1 MIKISHRVNT
11 IKQLKATPKKFGI
24 EIDIRDNNKKLIVTH
39 DPFKKGVDLN
49 KFLKFFKHRLII
61 ANIKSE
67 RIENSVIK
75 IFKKYKINN
84 YFFLDSSFP
93 KIIEL
98 IRLNFKKI
106 AIRASYFEG
115 IETSRKL
122 KGKVNWVW
130 YDTFKGLK
138 SSINDIKK
146 LKKLNFKI
154 CIVCPKLH
162 NPKNSIDKRIV
173 YKLKNNKLIDAVC
186 TKEKFFK
193 FWD

>member
-11 IKQLKATPKKFGI
+11 IKQLKATPKELGI

-39 DPFKKGVDLN
+39 DPFKKGEDLK
-49 KFLKFFKHRLII
+49 KFLKFYKHKLII

-67 RIENSVIK
+67 RIEDSVIK
-75 IFKKYKINN
+75 IFKKYNIDN

-115 IETSRKL
+115 IETSKRL

-154 CIVCPKLH
+154 CLVCPKLH
-162 NPKNSIDKRIV
+162 NSKNNIDKSIV
-173 YKLKNNKLIDAVC
+173 QNLKNNKLIDAVC
-186 TKEKFFK
+186 TKKKFFE

>member
-1 MIKISHRVNT
+1 M
-11 IKQLKATPKKFGI
+11 
-24 EIDIRDNNKKLIVTH
+24 
-39 DPFKKGVDLN
+39 
-49 KFLKFFKHRLII
+49 
-61 ANIKSE
+61 
-67 RIENSVIK
+67 
-75 IFKKYKINN
+75 
-84 YFFLDSSFP
+84 
-93 KIIEL
+93 
-98 IRLNFKKI
+98 NFKKI

-115 IETSRKL
+115 IETSREL

-173 YKLKNNKLIDAVC
+173 YKLKNNKLIDTVC

>member
-11 IKQLKATPKKFGI
+11 IKQLKATPIEFGI

-39 DPFKKGVDLN
+39 DPFNKGENLK
-49 KFLKFFKHRLII
+49 KFLKFYKHKLII

-67 RIENSVIK
+67 RIEDSVIK
-75 IFKKYKINN
+75 MFKKCNIDN

-106 AIRASYFEG
+106 AVRASYFEG
-115 IETSRKL
+115 IETSKKL

-154 CIVCPKLH
+154 CLVCPKLH
-162 NPKNSIDKRIV
+162 NPKNNIDKSIV
-173 YKLKNNKLIDAVC
+173 QKLKNNKLIDAVC
-186 TKEKFFK
+186 TKKKFFK

>member
-1 MIKISHRVNT
+1 M
-11 IKQLKATPKKFGI
+11 
-24 EIDIRDNNKKLIVTH
+24 
-39 DPFKKGVDLN
+39 FKKC
-49 KFLKFFKHRLII
+49 
-61 ANIKSE
+61 NID
-67 RIENSVIK
+67 
-75 IFKKYKINN
+75 N

-106 AIRASYFEG
+106 VACASYFEG

-122 KGKVNWVW
+122 KGKVNWSD
-130 YDTFKGLK
+130 DTFKGLK

-162 NPKNSIDKRIV
+162 NPKNNIDKRIV
-173 YKLKNNKLIDAVC
+173 YKLKNNKLIDAV
-186 TKEKFFK
+186 
-193 FWD
+193 